1 MVYVIR
7 FFGDDGVGRLG
18 VCLEYRHFCQ
28 VRQGRL
34 YLRKGRISLCGVADF
49 FAVAVFALCLT
60 AGALV
65 MRFAPKRESAEVAH
79 KGVWAPSSWLG
90 TARALLLCVAILFG
104 GAIFTLILD
113 YILIAKVSFAL
124 AKRFVLLGVT
134 AEVAVVAVIGVI
146 LRKHIVKR
154 SNVLCVAVSV
164 ALLALYLGMYLLL
177 YLADRQTVE
186 NVFFFAGSG
195 AFVLIPMFFVVGFL
209 LWAGTRKKRFDV
221 EDI

>member
-1 MVYVIR
+1 MTALDVWVFVWNIVTFVKCVKAGYTFERGEFPFAVWPI
-7 FFGDDGVGRLG
+7 
-18 VCLEYRHFCQ
+18 
-28 VRQGRL
+28 
-34 YLRKGRISLCGVADF
+34 F

-79 KGVWAPSSWLG
+79 KGVWAPSSCLR
-90 TARALLLCVAILFG
+90 TVRALLLCVAILFG

-164 ALLALYLGMYLLL
+164 ALLALYLAMYLLL